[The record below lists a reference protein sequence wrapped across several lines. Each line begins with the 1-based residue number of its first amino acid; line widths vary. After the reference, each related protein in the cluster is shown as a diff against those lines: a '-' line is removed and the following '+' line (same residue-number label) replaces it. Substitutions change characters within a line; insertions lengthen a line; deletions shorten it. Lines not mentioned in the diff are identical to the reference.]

1 MWNVFVPEAHYFV
14 SGSCGG
20 RTLAFSFIV
29 LINTK
34 VPMYSCRHIL
44 DFSLFLPLSQS
55 CSVSGQKCDIAL
67 CNLMCTLAGLCNK
80 KKLLSPLPGG
90 AQGGGSKGARP
101 CRGSQPQITAL
112 LMPPQPQKHHS
123 LQFILKPLAPFSS
136 FAIH

>member
-1 MWNVFVPEAHYFV
+1 MCSSRRHI
-14 SGSCGG
+14 
-20 RTLAFSFIV
+20 TLSPGAVAGAPLLSLLLFSSIQKC
-29 LINTK
+29 TK
-34 VPMYSCRHIL
+34 APMYSCRHIL

-80 KKLLSPLPGG
+80 KKLLSLPGG